1 MADFYARRLPQ
12 RQRLFFEGTDKLDAS
27 TNPIRAAPARP
38 LTTTGCVTPL
48 AQQQRHKQQNG
59 WLAGPALP
67 PAAGPAASVDQL
79 QEDEQEAEESAEPLP
94 GCRWLACCYKAG
106 QLGLAAYD
114 RLSNELSVMQVPDD
128 SKGACAYQML
138 QYAKLQVNPQVI
150 VLPATAEADLLAA
163 AKAPAAA
170 AAGAAALAGDGI
182 EGDAEVVVQL
192 QRPSMFTYDRAL
204 KMLAAVAVREHSG
217 NQYNQQQLQ
226 LHAAG
231 AAGRA
236 GHQGSSTM
244 ASTADLIDL
253 AAQQQVAA
261 LGALVAVLLQVQQ
274 EDAGG
279 GEGML
284 LVDKL
289 TEMKLEGHLLI
300 DGPSLSALDVFK
312 EEEHP
317 SAMGIGSS
325 KEGASVYGLLQRC
338 VTGMGKRLLRQW
350 FLRPVVQLE
359 VLADRHDTIELLL
372 EAPSTNDA
380 LRAVMKQVLDVP
392 RLLAQLRLSQSRPRL
407 TAFKQLANSI
417 NQLMQ
422 LQQMVAALAPAAAAQ
437 AAAIGDAEGT
447 AAAGGYMPQR
457 PRGAG
462 NGRASA
468 DGLEP
473 WLQLDP
479 EDDDAAAAGFGG
491 GASFQARHQPAAS
504 PWDKLAIILKLLA
517 AIGPQLT
524 ACGTLIGDVLDL
536 SSPPAD
542 GCLVQP
548 GVCDALDQLKA
559 THAALPELLTQVVES
574 ELQRV
579 PAQVARRYSSQ
590 LWSMVYIPQ
599 VGFTMCVTGGRLAE
613 ELLELL
619 PDYDLA
625 FMGDEGPAAAA
636 AAAGA
641 DMGGQAGDGSCAY
654 YYCEC
659 TQQLNSQYGDLQQKI
674 QDLETSICTE
684 LIKRLLEFGP
694 RLAAAAAAVA
704 ELDCLASF
712 AAAAR
717 ELGYVRPTLTTDDVL
732 LIEGGRHP
740 LTELLTD
747 GRFIPNDTCLGMPAA
762 ETTAAEQQQQQ
773 GSEAAGPR
781 MILIT
786 GPNASGKSVYMKQV
800 ALLVYLAHVGSFVP
814 AQRAIVGLRDRIL
827 TRLPC
832 CSMEAV
838 AQHASSFMADLG
850 QVSTILHRATSRSL
864 VLLDE
869 FGKGTLTSDG
879 VGLLASILQHYTAQP
894 VPPML
899 LACTHFVELLGPEV
913 LPPHP
918 QLQLCTMQVLVAGRS
933 SGDDEAAAAARGV
946 EKEEQKD
953 AAAAAGID
961 EEHVFLYKLVQGK
974 VAASYGLNCAR
985 MCGVDRAVLVRASD
999 VLSLQ
1004 QAGQPVS
1011 RLALPQL
1018 QQRDEQYWQ
1027 LMQQLAAVELSDEG
1041 AVVRLL
1047 AAMMAVEAAAS

>member
-1 MADFYARRLPQ
+1 ML
-12 RQRLFFEGTDKLDAS
+12 K
-27 TNPIRAAPARP
+27 
-38 LTTTGCVTPL
+38 
-48 AQQQRHKQQNG
+48 
-59 WLAGPALP
+59 
-67 PAAGPAASVDQL
+67 
-79 QEDEQEAEESAEPLP
+79 
-94 GCRWLACCYKAG
+94 
-106 QLGLAAYD
+106 
-114 RLSNELSVMQVPDD
+114 LSVMQVPDD
-128 SKGACAYQML
+128 SKGACAFQML
-138 QYAKLQVNPQVI
+138 QYVKLQVDPQII
-150 VLPATAEADLLAA
+150 VLPATAEAELLAA
-163 AKAPAAA
+163 ARAPAAA
-170 AAGAAALAGDGI
+170 AAGAAVLGGDGS

-192 QRPSMFTYDRAL
+192 QRPSMFTYERAL
-204 KMLAAVAVREHSG
+204 KMLAAVA
-217 NQYNQQQLQ
+217 Q
-226 LHAAG
+226 
-231 AAGRA
+231 
-236 GHQGSSTM
+236 
-244 ASTADLIDL
+244 D
-253 AAQQQVAA
+253 
-261 LGALVAVLLQVQQ
+261 
-274 EDAGG
+274 DAGG
-279 GEGML
+279 GEGLL

-350 FLRPVVQLE
+350 FLRPVVQPS
-359 VLADRHDTIELLL
+359 VLADRHDTIQLLV

-380 LRAVMKQVLDVP
+380 LRAAMKQVLDVP
-392 RLLAQLRLSQSRPRL
+392 RLLAQMRLSQSRPRL
-407 TAFKQLANSI
+407 AAFKQLANSI
-417 NQLMQ
+417 NQLLQ
-422 LQQMVAALAPAAAAQ
+422 LQLMVATLAPAAAAH
-437 AAAIGDAEGT
+437 
-447 AAAGGYMPQR
+447 AAAGG
-457 PRGAG
+457 AG
-462 NGRASA
+462 EA
-468 DGLEP
+468 
-473 WLQLDP
+473 
-479 EDDDAAAAGFGG
+479 G
-491 GASFQARHQPAAS
+491 GADRVGQQPQPAS
-504 PWDKLAIILKLLA
+504 GPWDELAITRRLLA

-524 ACGTLIGDVLDL
+524 ACGTLVGDVLDL

-548 GVCDALDQLKA
+548 GVCKALDQLKA
-559 THAALPELLTQVVES
+559 THAALPELLTQARGRQPAIVES
-574 ELQRV
+574 QLQRV
-579 PAQVARRYSSQ
+579 PAHVARRYSSQ

-619 PDYDLA
+619 PDYNLA

-641 DMGGQAGDGSCAY
+641 DLGGGLAGDGSCAY

-659 TQQLNSQYGDLQQKI
+659 TQQLNSQYGDLQHKI
-674 QDLETSICTE
+674 QDLESSICTE
-684 LIKRLLEFGP
+684 LIKRLLEFAP
-694 RLAAAAAAVA
+694 CLAAAAAAVA

-747 GRFIPNDTCLGMPAA
+747 GRFIPNDTRLGLPAA
-762 ETTAAEQQQQQ
+762 AAVDGHADDQQP
-773 GSEAAGPR
+773 EAAGQCGPR
-781 MILIT
+781 MVLIT
-786 GPNASGKSVYMKQV
+786 GPNASGKSIYMKQV

-814 AQRAIVGLRDRIL
+814 AQRAVVGLRDRIL

-838 AQHASSFMADLG
+838 AQHASSFMTDLG

-879 VGLLASILQHYTAQP
+879 VGLLASVLQHYSAQA

-933 SGDDEAAAAARGV
+933 SGDAG
-946 EKEEQKD
+946 D
-953 AAAAAGID
+953 AAAAAAAGVQSRQEEAAAALD

-985 MCGVDRAVLVRASD
+985 MCGVDRAVLLRASD
-999 VLSLQ
+999 VLALQ

-1011 RLALPQL
+1011 RLALPEL

-1027 LMQQLAAVELSDEG
+1027 LVQQLAALDVTDEA
-1041 AVVRLL
+1041 AVRQLL
-1047 AAMMAVEAAAS
+1047 GAMMAVEAEAG